1 MINGAPHI
9 IKLYFKEEPLKKVH
23 VEVIGALMVHVLRRN
38 EFDRV
43 GVLDVRKKK
52 LHIFDPSQT
61 KANMA
66 MVNAEI
72 AYIADMWSLALKAA

>member
-1 MINGAPHI
+1 MINGVPHI
-9 IKLYFKEEPLKKVH
+9 IKLYFKEDPLKKVH
-23 VEVIGALMVHVLRRN
+23 VEVVGALIAYVLRRN